1 MPFFVFRIAEV
12 IFSKAMKVTKFIHF
26 VLQIVGELKM
36 GNRNVKS
43 KSIDIK
49 ITSTVY
55 FLLF

>member
-1 MPFFVFRIAEV
+1 MAEV

-49 ITSTVY
+49 ITSTV
-55 FLLF
+55 